1 MKSYSEYRA
10 QARETLEGHWGEGA
24 VLTLMYVLIL
34 LLVEV
39 LSGGSEFLG
48 STLFQSV
55 GSAFGSLLSLLVLAP
70 LGTALSMFFLGFAR
84 GNDEMQFRNV
94 VNIMRA
100 DYARILSATL
110 VISMMVLLGVFTLG
124 ILSVYFAFS
133 YAMVPYLLRDYPE
146 LTWRE
151 AMQTSREMMNGH
163 KMELFVLQMTF
174 LGWAILAML
183 TLGVGLLLLEP
194 YMETTMAHYYQDL
207 KHETII
213 DDDQIQDVEVV
224 E

>member
-1 MKSYSEYRA
+1 MKTYSEYRA

-24 VLTLMYVLIL
+24 VLTLMYVLII

-174 LGWAILAML
+174 LGWAILAIL

-213 DDDQIQDVEVV
+213 DTDGVEDVEVV

>member
-1 MKSYSEYRA
+1 MKTYSDYRA
-10 QARETLEGHWGEGA
+10 QAREALAGRWGEGA
-24 VLTLMYVLIL
+24 MLMLVYVLIIL
-34 LLVEV
+34 LIEGI
-39 LSGGSEFLG
+39 SGGSEFLG

-55 GSAFGSLLSLLVLAP
+55 GSAFGSILSMLVVAP
-70 LGTALSMFFLGFAR
+70 LGTALSMFFLGFVR
-84 GNDEMQFRNV
+84 GNDEMQFGNV
-94 VNIMRA
+94 WSILRK

-110 VISMMVLLGVFTLG
+110 IISVMVMLGIFTLG
-124 ILSVYFAFS
+124 ILSVYFAYS

-163 KMELFVLQMTF
+163 KMELFILHMTF
-174 LGWAILAML
+174 IGWALLAVL
-183 TLGVGLLLLEP
+183 TCGIGLLILEP
-194 YMETTMAHYYQDL
+194 YMETTQALYYEDL

-213 DDDQIQDVEVV
+213 DTDGIQDAEVV